1 MTEDSARVAYHGVR
15 LRISD
20 QEWSLSVDGVETHAS
35 SSAYRLYFHLT
46 TADKRIDALAVD
58 VKTPETWPP
67 ERVLK
72 AVQDAIEHGWTSQ
85 SDALVLTD

>member
-1 MTEDSARVAYHGVR
+1 
-15 LRISD
+15 
-20 QEWSLSVDGVETHAS
+20 
-35 SSAYRLYFHLT
+35 LT